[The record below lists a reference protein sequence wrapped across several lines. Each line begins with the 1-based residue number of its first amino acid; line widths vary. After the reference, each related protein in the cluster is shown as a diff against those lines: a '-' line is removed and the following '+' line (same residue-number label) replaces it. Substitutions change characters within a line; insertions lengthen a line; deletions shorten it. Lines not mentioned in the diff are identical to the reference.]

1 MKYVS
6 FLFFVASLGLLTAV
20 ADAAQI
26 DKMYTSNGTPY
37 IFINGEIVSGDAKRF
52 QPVRLNGGWLPR
64 QRRAQNLWSI
74 VGSVGRS

>member
-1 MKYVS
+1 MISLYLYKVVFLKYVFEEQS
-6 FLFFVASLGLLTAV
+6 CIVFGLFVLLH
-20 ADAAQI
+20 
-26 DKMYTSNGTPY
+26 GTPQ
-37 IFINGEIVSGDAKRF
+37 EKF